1 MFERKEQKKQEELIK
16 KPTDEAK
23 PSKHDSAIHVMPEKF
38 LGASLD
44 PKPKEVVKTVIVEKP
59 APPPV
64 KPKPVKPKKAR
75 WWLRIL
81 IGVVVI
87 IIFGGGA
94 YYIISQLPSESPV
107 EPPPVELT
115 CRDSIRYCTTEDDC
129 QAEGHY
135 WYGADCHQ
143 SPEPTCADSYINCT
157 TESDCLAEEYYWYNN
172 ECNRESKPE
181 PEVSRSGIDTDSD
194 GLTDIEE
201 KDLYGTDYRN
211 PDSDNDEFLDGNEVF
226 HRYNPLGNAPVT
238 LLESGLV
245 SRFESEG
252 FSYTTLY
259 PSAWSPVV
267 IGGDT
272 EGIMFNIKSGEVIQI
287 LVQTKDPEQTLAN
300 WFTTQSPESDPRL
313 VENMVTKNGYQ
324 GIRSPDDLTVYLE
337 VNGLVYVISYNLG
350 SKNLVDYRQTFEM
363 MINSFEVR

>member
-1 MFERKEQKKQEELIK
+1 MFERKDKKQEGGLIE
-16 KPTDEAK
+16 KPQDEAK
-23 PSKHDSAIHVMPEKF
+23 SSKHDSAIHVMPEKF

-64 KPKPVKPKKAR
+64 KPKPVKPKKIR
-75 WWLRIL
+75 WWIWVLVAI
-81 IGVVVI
+81 VI
-87 IIFGGGA
+87 IAIFGGGA
-94 YYIISQLPSESPV
+94 YYIISQLPEESPV
-107 EPPPVELT
+107 EPPPVVLT
-115 CRDSIRYCTTEDDC
+115 CGDSIRYCETEDDC
-129 QAEGHY
+129 LAENYY
-135 WYGADCHQ
+135 WYNADCHQ
-143 SPEPTCADSYINCT
+143 SPEPMCADSIQYCE
-157 TESDCLAEEYYWYNN
+157 TEDDCLAEGYYWYSD
-172 ECNRESKPE
+172 ECNREPESE

-194 GLTDIEE
+194 GLTDTEE
-201 KDLYGTDYRN
+201 NDLYGTDYRN

-259 PSAWSPVV
+259 PSAWSPVIV
-267 IGGDT
+267 GGDT
-272 EGIMFNIKSGEVIQI
+272 EGIMFNIESGEVIQI
-287 LVQTKDPEQTLAN
+287 LVQAKEAEQSLAE

-313 VENMVTKNGYQ
+313 VENIVTKNGYQ

-337 VNGLVYVISYNLG
+337 VNGSVYVISYNLG
-350 SKNLVDYRQTFEM
+350 SKNLIDYRQTFEM
-363 MINSFEVR
+363 MINSFEVN